1 MRLGLHA
8 LGVGSGADPGVID
21 AVARHAEG
29 AGFATLWAGEHVVMV
44 DRPDAP
50 YPYSDDGKIAV
61 PSGAD
66 WLDPLL
72 ALTFAAASTT
82 SIRLATGILLLPQH
96 SPLVV
101 AKQAATLD
109 VLSRGRFVLG
119 VGIGWSR
126 EEFAAL
132 GVPFGGRSERTAEYV
147 EAMRAL
153 WAEDPA
159 SYDGRTVHF
168 EQVRSFPKPVRGG
181 RVPLVLGGNSDGALD
196 RVAAYGD
203 GWYGFGLAPGEVGE
217 RVGSLRERIRRAGRD
232 PATVTTA
239 VALRDGGPGDV
250 EALAALGVDE
260 LVVVESPP
268 ESAEGV
274 AEWVG
279 ELSRRWGTGT
289 RPLP

>member
-8 LGVGSGADPGVID
+8 LGIGTGADPDVID
-21 AVARHAEG
+21 AVARHAEA

-61 PSGAD
+61 PSDAD

-72 ALTFAAASTT
+72 GLAFAAASTT
-82 SIRLATGILLLPQH
+82 TIGLATGILLLPQH
-96 SPLVV
+96 NPVVV

-109 VLSRGRFVLG
+109 VLSKGRFVLG

-126 EEFAAL
+126 EEFRAL
-132 GVPFGGRSERTAEYV
+132 GVPFAGRSDRTAEYV

-159 SYDGRTVHF
+159 TYHGETVRF
-168 EQVRSFPKPVRGG
+168 EQVRCFPKPYRAG
-181 RVPLVLGGNSDGALD
+181 RVPVVLGGNSDGALD
-196 RVAAYGD
+196 RVATYGD
-203 GWYGFGLAPGEVGE
+203 GWYGFGLAGAEVGE

-232 PATVTTA
+232 PASVTIA
-239 VALRDGGPGDV
+239 VALRDGEAGDV

-260 LVVVESPP
+260 LVVVDAPP
-268 ESAEGV
+268 ASAGAV
-274 AEWVG
+274 AGWVG
-279 ELSRRWGTGT
+279 ELARRWA
-289 RPLP
+289 PPS